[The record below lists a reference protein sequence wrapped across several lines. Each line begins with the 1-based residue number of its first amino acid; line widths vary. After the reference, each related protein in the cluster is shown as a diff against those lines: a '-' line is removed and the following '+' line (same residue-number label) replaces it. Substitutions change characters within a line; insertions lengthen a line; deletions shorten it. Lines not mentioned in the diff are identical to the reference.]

1 MEDPALEEEY
11 VDDVIAEI
19 RQIRAEIMAMPPEE
33 REASLQEIRD
43 EDIRLGLV
51 VTEDHPMH
59 PSNVIRRRAE
69 QGAASTSSAAAPR
82 RTG

>member
-19 RQIRAEIMAMPPEE
+19 RQIRAEIMAMSPEE
-33 REASLQEIRD
+33 REASLQQIRD

-51 VTEDHPMH
+51 VTEEHPMH
-59 PSNVIRRRAE
+59 PSNVRRRRAE
-69 QGAASTSSAAAPR
+69 QGAAPTSPASIPA